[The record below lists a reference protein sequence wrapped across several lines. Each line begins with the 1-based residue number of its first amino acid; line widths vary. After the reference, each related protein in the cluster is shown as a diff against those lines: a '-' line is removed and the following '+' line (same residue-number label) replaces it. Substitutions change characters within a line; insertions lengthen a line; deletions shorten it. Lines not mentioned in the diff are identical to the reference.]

1 MAALNGIGGEGNEGF
16 RAGILTFEKHV
27 PFAMSLPENQEIN
40 GNPAALTF
48 DRAVD
53 ELRRGRAVQV
63 TDGTRGLI
71 VAAIETMQ
79 GPLFARLV
87 AAGDGRAVMLV
98 TAERAHAAGLS
109 RQLGG
114 AVAVAFPSTTDLER
128 LRALAGVS
136 GMAAVDSAT
145 FSVDAAPRGAPLAAA
160 AFQLAKAGRLVPALI
175 GFETEAGIA
184 PGVLSIPLSDVAH
197 HAPRFGHH
205 ALQLLSRARV
215 PLADALECEIA
226 VFRDE
231 HSLAEHVAV
240 VIGKPDTASAVPVR
254 LHSACLTGDLLG
266 SLRCDCGEQLRTAVA
281 RIGALG
287 GGVLLYLDQEGRGIG
302 LPNKLRAYVL
312 QDGGLDT
319 VDADQHLGFL
329 ADERTYDVAAA
340 LLSELGIKR
349 IRLLTNNPQK
359 INSLRDHGLEVVGRV
374 PLVTTSN
381 AHNERYLRAK
391 HERAGHLDIAEK

>member
-1 MAALNGIGGEGNEGF
+1 MSSLNTP
-16 RAGILTFEKHV
+16 A
-27 PFAMSLPENQEIN
+27 IN
-40 GNPAALTF
+40 GNPAALAF

-53 ELRRGRAVQV
+53 ELRRGRAIQV
-63 TDGTRGLI
+63 TAPGHGL
-71 VAAIETMQ
+71 
-79 GPLFARLV
+79 LV
-87 AAGDGRAVMLV
+87 AAVETIQEPQFTRLAAAGTGRTLLFV
-98 TAERAHAAGLS
+98 TAERALAAGLS
-109 RQLGG
+109 HQLSGP
-114 AVAVAFPSTTDLER
+114 VAVT
-128 LRALAGVS
+128 V
-136 GMAAVDSAT
+136 
-145 FSVDAAPRGAPLAAA
+145 PRGADIGHLQAVAGVNSKGAVDGAAFEVDATPACATLAAA
-160 AFQLAKAGRLVPALI
+160 ALQLAKAGRLVPALI
-175 GFETEAGIA
+175 GFPTDGSEAA
-184 PGVLSIPLSDVAH
+184 GVLGIPANDVMD

-215 PLADALECEIA
+215 PLADALESEIA

-240 VIGKPDTASAVPVR
+240 VIGKPDPASAVPVR

-281 RIGALG
+281 RIAALG

-340 LLSELGIKR
+340 LLHELGVRR

-359 INSLRDHGLEVVGRV
+359 ISSLRDHGIEVVGRL

-381 AHNERYLRAK
+381 THNERYLRAK
-391 HERAGHLDIAEK
+391 HERAGHLAEESSG

>member
-1 MAALNGIGGEGNEGF
+1 MATE
-16 RAGILTFEKHV
+16 
-27 PFAMSLPENQEIN
+27 QEIN
-40 GNPAALTF
+40 GNPAALSF

-53 ELRRGRAVQV
+53 ELRRGRAVHV
-63 TDGTRGLI
+63 TDGEQSLV
-71 VAAIETMQ
+71 VAAIETVQ
-79 GPLFARLV
+79 PPLFERLV
-87 AAGDGRAVMLV
+87 AAGTGRAVMLV

-109 RQLGG
+109 HRLSG
-114 AVAVAFPSTTDLER
+114 AVSVAFPVATDLEA
-128 LRALAGVS
+128 LRALAGVA
-136 GMAAVDSAT
+136 GTDAVDAPK
-145 FSVDAAPRGAPLAAA
+145 FDVDPMPPNAPLAAA
-160 AFQLAKAGRLVPALI
+160 SFQLAKAGRLVPALV
-175 GFETEAGIA
+175 GFDADCSVL
-184 PGVLSIPLSDVAH
+184 PGVLTITVSDVAH

-215 PLADALECEIA
+215 PLAEALDCEIA

-231 HSLAEHVAV
+231 HSLGEHVAV
-240 VIGKPDTASAVPVR
+240 VIGKPDPTTAVPVR

-281 RIGALG
+281 RIEALG

-319 VDADQHLGFL
+319 VDADRHLGFR
-329 ADERTYDVAAA
+329 ADERSYDVAAA
-340 LLSELGIKR
+340 LLTELGYKR

-359 INSLRDHGLEVVGRV
+359 IISLRDHGIEVTGRL

-381 AHNERYLRAK
+381 MHNERYLRAK
-391 HERAGHLDIAEK
+391 HERAGHLDLAEKSSG

>member
-1 MAALNGIGGEGNEGF
+1 
-16 RAGILTFEKHV
+16 
-27 PFAMSLPENQEIN
+27 MSSPTIQEIN
-40 GNPAALTF
+40 GNPAALSF

-63 TDGTRGLI
+63 TDRRQSLV
-71 VAAIETMQ
+71 VAAIETVQ
-79 GPLFARLV
+79 APLFERLV
-87 AAGDGRAVMLV
+87 AAGAGRAAMLV

-109 RQLGG
+109 SQLSG
-114 AVAVAFPSTTDLER
+114 AVAITFPASANLEL
-128 LRALAGVS
+128 LRALAGVAGIAPVD
-136 GMAAVDSAT
+136 GMELTVDP
-145 FSVDAAPRGAPLAAA
+145 APPNAPLAAA
-160 AFQLAKAGRLVPALI
+160 TFQLAKAGRLVPALV
-175 GFETEAGIA
+175 GFATGPEPL
-184 PGVLSIPLSDVAH
+184 PGVLTIALGDVTH

-215 PLADALECEIA
+215 PLADAIDCEIA

-231 HSLAEHVAV
+231 HSLGEHVAV
-240 VIGKPDTASAVPVR
+240 VIGKPDAASAVPVR

-266 SLRCDCGEQLRTAVA
+266 SLRCDCGEQLRTAVS
-281 RIGALG
+281 RIEALG

-319 VDADQHLGFL
+319 VDADRHLGFL
-329 ADERTYDVAAA
+329 ADERSYDVAAA
-340 LLSELGIKR
+340 LLTELGYKR

-359 INSLRDHGLEVVGRV
+359 INSLRDHGIEVVGRL

-381 AHNERYLRAK
+381 THNERYLRAK
-391 HERAGHLDIAEK
+391 HERAGHLDLAEKG

>member
-1 MAALNGIGGEGNEGF
+1 
-16 RAGILTFEKHV
+16 
-27 PFAMSLPENQEIN
+27 MSSSEPHAIN
-40 GNPAALTF
+40 GNPSALLF

-53 ELRRGRAVQV
+53 ELRRGRAIQVQEK
-63 TDGTRGLI
+63 GRGLI
-71 VAAIETMQ
+71 LAAVETLQPPQFARVAA
-79 GPLFARLV
+79 
-87 AAGDGRAVMLV
+87 AAGRPLLFV
-98 TAERAHAAGLS
+98 TAERAFAAGLT
-109 RQLGG
+109 RQLSGPVAISTPVETG
-114 AVAVAFPSTTDLER
+114 LEELRAVAGVDDSGVVDAAAFT
-128 LRALAGVS
+128 
-136 GMAAVDSAT
+136 
-145 FSVDAAPRGAPLAAA
+145 VDAAPESAALAAA
-160 AFQLAKAGRLVPALI
+160 ALQLAKAGRLVPALF
-175 GFETEAGIA
+175 GFVTDGRDAA
-184 PGVLSIPLSDVAH
+184 GVLGIPLGDIKH

-215 PLADALECEIA
+215 PLADAVESEIA

-240 VIGKPDTASAVPVR
+240 VIGKPDATNAVPVR

-281 RIGALG
+281 RIAALG

-329 ADERTYDVAAA
+329 ADERSYDVAAA
-340 LLSELGIKR
+340 LLQELGYKR
-349 IRLLTNNPQK
+349 ISLLTNNPQK
-359 INSLRDHGLEVVGRV
+359 INSLRDHGIEVVGRL

-381 AHNERYLRAK
+381 THNERYLRAK
-391 HERAGHLDIAEK
+391 HERAGHLAEESSG

>member
-1 MAALNGIGGEGNEGF
+1 MPTPA
-16 RAGILTFEKHV
+16 H
-27 PFAMSLPENQEIN
+27 PEIN

-63 TDGTRGLI
+63 RDGARGLV
-71 VAAIETMQ
+71 VAAIEPMQ
-79 GPLFARLV
+79 PPLFARLV
-87 AAGDGRAVMLV
+87 AAGAERVVLLV
-98 TAERAHAAGLS
+98 TAERAVAARLG
-109 RQLGG
+109 RQLSGP
-114 AVAVAFPSTTDLER
+114 VAVRFPAGTDLDR
-128 LRALAGVS
+128 LRAIAGVS
-136 GMAAVDSAT
+136 G
-145 FSVDAAPRGAPLAAA
+145 AAPVDVGALDADRSPPGAPLAAA
-160 AFQLAKAGRLVPALI
+160 SFQLAKAGRLVPALI
-175 GFETEAGIA
+175 GFDTGADYV
-184 PGVLSIPLSDVAH
+184 PGVLAIELADVVH

-215 PLADALECEIA
+215 PLAEAIDSEIA

-240 VIGKPDTASAVPVR
+240 VIGKPDSASAVPVR

-266 SLRCDCGEQLRTAVA
+266 SLRCDCGDQLRTAVK
-281 RIGALG
+281 RIGKLG

-319 VDADQHLGFL
+319 VDADRHLGFL
-329 ADERTYDVAAA
+329 SDERSYDVAAA
-340 LLSELGIKR
+340 LLHELKITR

-359 INSLRDHGLEVVGRV
+359 ISALRDHGIEVVGRM
-374 PLVTTSN
+374 PLVATTN
-381 AHNERYLRAK
+381 RHNERYLRAK
-391 HERAGHLDIAEK
+391 HERAGHLDLAEKQI

>member
-1 MAALNGIGGEGNEGF
+1 
-16 RAGILTFEKHV
+16 LTTQ
-27 PFAMSLPENQEIN
+27 QEIN
-40 GNPAALTF
+40 GNPAALSF

-53 ELRRGRAVQV
+53 ELRRGRAVHV
-63 TDGTRGLI
+63 TDGERGLV
-71 VAAIETMQ
+71 VAAIETVQ
-79 GPLFARLV
+79 VPLFERLV
-87 AAGDGRAVMLV
+87 TASDARALMLV

-109 RQLGG
+109 HQLSG
-114 AVAVAFPSTTDLER
+114 AVSVAFPATTELEA
-128 LRALAGVS
+128 LRALAGVAS
-136 GMAAVDSAT
+136 IAP
-145 FSVDAAPRGAPLAAA
+145 VDAPKFDVDPTPPNAPLAAA
-160 AFQLAKAGRLVPALI
+160 SFQLAKAGRLVPALV
-175 GFETEAGIA
+175 GFNANGA
-184 PGVLSIPLSDVAH
+184 SLAGVLTIAVSDVAH

-231 HSLAEHVAV
+231 HSLGEHVAV
-240 VIGKPDTASAVPVR
+240 VIGKPDPATAVPVR

-281 RIGALG
+281 RIEALG

-319 VDADQHLGFL
+319 VDADRHLGFR
-329 ADERTYDVAAA
+329 ADERSYDVAAA
-340 LLSELGIKR
+340 LLTELGFKR

-359 INSLRDHGLEVVGRV
+359 INSLRDHGIEITGRL

-381 AHNERYLRAK
+381 THNERYLRAK
-391 HERAGHLDIAEK
+391 HERAGHLDLAEKSSG

>member
-1 MAALNGIGGEGNEGF
+1 
-16 RAGILTFEKHV
+16 
-27 PFAMSLPENQEIN
+27 MSFSIDQEIN
-40 GNPAALTF
+40 GNPAALLF

-53 ELRRGRAVQV
+53 ELRRGRAVRV
-63 TDGTRGLI
+63 TDGVRGLV
-71 VAAIETMQ
+71 VAAIETVQ
-79 GPLFARLV
+79 PPLFERLV
-87 AAGDGRAVMLV
+87 AAGGGRAVILV

-109 RQLGG
+109 HQLSG
-114 AVAVAFPSTTDLER
+114 AVAVTFPAAAGLEA
-128 LRALAGVS
+128 LSALAGFDGVAPI
-136 GMAAVDSAT
+136 GGAGFHVDP
-145 FSVDAAPRGAPLAAA
+145 APQNAPLAAA
-160 AFQLAKAGRLVPALI
+160 AFQLAKAGRLVPAFV
-175 GFETEAGIA
+175 GFDSDAEPL
-184 PGVLSIPLSDVAH
+184 PGVLTIAIDDVVH

-215 PLADALECEIA
+215 PLADALDCEIA

-231 HSLAEHVAV
+231 HSLGEHVAV
-240 VIGKPDTASAVPVR
+240 VIGKPDPATAVPVR

-281 RIGALG
+281 RIEALG

-319 VDADQHLGFL
+319 VDADRHLGFR
-329 ADERTYDVAAA
+329 ADERSYDVAAA
-340 LLSELGIKR
+340 LLTELGYKR

-359 INSLRDHGLEVVGRV
+359 ITSLRDHGIEVVGRL

-381 AHNERYLRAK
+381 SHNERYLRAK
-391 HERAGHLDIAEK
+391 HERAGHLDLAEKSS

>member
-1 MAALNGIGGEGNEGF
+1 LATE
-16 RAGILTFEKHV
+16 
-27 PFAMSLPENQEIN
+27 QEIN
-40 GNPAALTF
+40 GNPAALSF

-53 ELRRGRAVQV
+53 ELRRGRAVHV
-63 TDGTRGLI
+63 TDGAHGLV
-71 VAAIETMQ
+71 VAAIETVQ
-79 GPLFARLV
+79 PPLFERLV
-87 AAGDGRAVMLV
+87 AAGTGRAVMLV

-109 RQLGG
+109 HRLSG
-114 AVAVAFPSTTDLER
+114 AVSVAFPQDTDLDA
-128 LRALAGVS
+128 LRALAGVA
-136 GMAAVDSAT
+136 GTEAVEAPKFD
-145 FSVDAAPRGAPLAAA
+145 VDPMPPNAPLAAA
-160 AFQLAKAGRLVPALI
+160 SFQLAKAGRLVPALV
-175 GFETEAGIA
+175 GFNANGA
-184 PGVLSIPLSDVAH
+184 ALPGVLTIAVGDVAH

-215 PLADALECEIA
+215 PLAEALECEIA

-231 HSLAEHVAV
+231 HSLGEHVAV
-240 VIGKPDTASAVPVR
+240 VIGKPDPTSAVPVR

-281 RIGALG
+281 RIETLG

-319 VDADQHLGFL
+319 VDADRHLGFR
-329 ADERTYDVAAA
+329 ADERSYDVAAA
-340 LLSELGIKR
+340 LLTELGYKR

-359 INSLRDHGLEVVGRV
+359 IISLREHGIEVVGRL

-381 AHNERYLRAK
+381 THNERYLRAK
-391 HERAGHLDIAEK
+391 HERAGHLDLAEKSGG

>member
-1 MAALNGIGGEGNEGF
+1 
-16 RAGILTFEKHV
+16 
-27 PFAMSLPENQEIN
+27 MSSPSIQEIN
-40 GNPAALTF
+40 GNPAALSF

-53 ELRRGRAVQV
+53 ELRRGRVV
-63 TDGTRGLI
+63 HVSDGAEGLI
-71 VAAIETMQ
+71 VAAIETVQ
-79 GPLFARLV
+79 GPLFERLV
-87 AAGDGRAVMLV
+87 AAGAGRAVMLL

-109 RQLGG
+109 NQLSG
-114 AVAVAFPSTTDLER
+114 AVTVAFPLSTNLET
-128 LRALAGVS
+128 LRALAGVA
-136 GMAAVDSAT
+136 GMAAVDAANL
-145 FSVDAAPRGAPLAAA
+145 SVDVAPPNAPLAAA

-175 GFETEAGIA
+175 GFANGADEL
-184 PGVLSIPLSDVAH
+184 PGVLTIALGDVSH

-215 PLADALECEIA
+215 PLADALDCEIA

-231 HSLAEHVAV
+231 HSLGEHVAV
-240 VIGKPDTASAVPVR
+240 VIGKPDAATAVPVR

-281 RIGALG
+281 RIEALG

-329 ADERTYDVAAA
+329 ADERSYDVAAA
-340 LLSELGIKR
+340 LLNELGYKR

-359 INSLRDHGLEVVGRV
+359 INALRDHGIEVVGRL
-374 PLVTTSN
+374 PLVMTSN
-381 AHNERYLRAK
+381 THNERYLRAK
-391 HERAGHLDIAEK
+391 HERAGHLDLAEKSGG

>member
-1 MAALNGIGGEGNEGF
+1 
-16 RAGILTFEKHV
+16 
-27 PFAMSLPENQEIN
+27 MSSSPSQEIN
-40 GNPAALTF
+40 GNHAALMF

-63 TDGTRGLI
+63 TDGSRGLV
-71 VAAIETMQ
+71 VAAIETLQ
-79 GPLFARLV
+79 PPLFARLV
-87 AAGDGRAVMLV
+87 AAANGHPVMLV
-98 TAERAHAAGLS
+98 TAERAHAAALS
-109 RQLGG
+109 RQLSG
-114 AVAVAFPSTTDLER
+114 AVAVAFPPDTDLEC
-128 LRALAGVS
+128 LRTLAGVD
-136 GMAAVDSAT
+136 GIAPVDDEA
-145 FSVDAAPRGAPLAAA
+145 FDVDPSPSSAPLAAA

-175 GFETEAGIA
+175 GFDNDGATV
-184 PGVLSIPLSDVAH
+184 PGVLTIAIRDVAH

-215 PLADALECEIA
+215 PLADAVECDIA

-240 VIGKPDTASAVPVR
+240 VIGQPDPASAVPVR

-281 RIGALG
+281 RIAALG

-329 ADERTYDVAAA
+329 ADERSYDVAAA
-340 LLSELGIKR
+340 LLTELGYTR

-359 INSLRDHGLEVVGRV
+359 INSLRDHGIEVVGRL

-381 AHNERYLRAK
+381 THNERYLRAK
-391 HERAGHLDIAEK
+391 HERAGHLDLAETSGP

>member
-1 MAALNGIGGEGNEGF
+1 MLPPNE
-16 RAGILTFEKHV
+16 
-27 PFAMSLPENQEIN
+27 EIN

-53 ELRRGRAVQV
+53 ELRRGRAIQV
-63 TDGTRGLI
+63 TDGHRGLV
-71 VAAIETMQ
+71 VAAVETLQ
-79 GPLFARLV
+79 APLFARLI
-87 AAGDGRAVMLV
+87 AAGAGRAVMLV
-98 TAERAHAAGLS
+98 TAERALAAGLS
-109 RQLGG
+109 RQLSGP
-114 AVAVAFPSTTDLER
+114 VAVHFPAGTDIDT
-128 LRALAGVS
+128 LRALAGVGGS
-136 GMAAVDSAT
+136 APANSAFVADQAPPGAV
-145 FSVDAAPRGAPLAAA
+145 LAAGGL
-160 AFQLAKAGRLVPALI
+160 QLAKAGRLVPALV
-175 GFETEAGIA
+175 GFESQGPAL
-184 PGVLSIPLSDVAH
+184 PGLLAIDLGDVAH
-197 HAPRFGHH
+197 QAPRFGHH
-205 ALQLLSRARV
+205 ALQVLSRARV
-215 PLADALECEIA
+215 PLADALESEIA

-240 VIGKPDTASAVPVR
+240 VIGKPDPKNAVPVR

-312 QDGGLDT
+312 QDRGLDT
-319 VDADQHLGFL
+319 VDADRHLGFL

-340 LLSELGIKR
+340 LLRELGFTR

-359 INSLRDHGLEVVGRV
+359 ISSLREHGVEVVGRL

-381 AHNERYLRAK
+381 THNERYLRAK
-391 HERAGHLDIAEK
+391 HERAGHLDLAEKKSGGG

>member
-1 MAALNGIGGEGNEGF
+1 M
-16 RAGILTFEKHV
+16 
-27 PFAMSLPENQEIN
+27 
-40 GNPAALTF
+40 
-48 DRAVD
+48 
-53 ELRRGRAVQV
+53 RGAE
-63 TDGTRGLI
+63 LI
-71 VAAIETMQ
+71 VRCQ
-79 GPLFARLV
+79 GYMYPAKDQQVLV
-87 AAGDGRAVMLV
+87 AKAMAFMNNCY
-98 TAERAHAAGLS
+98 
-109 RQLGG
+109 
-114 AVAVAFPSTTDLER
+114 VAVANASGFD
-128 LRALAGVS
+128 GVYS
-136 GMAAVDSAT
+136 YFGHS
-145 FSVDAAPRGAPLAAA
+145 
-160 AFQLAKAGRLVPALI
+160 ALI
-175 GFETEAGIA
+175 GFDADA
-184 PGVLSIPLSDVAH
+184 DRLPGVLTIAAGDVVH

-231 HSLAEHVAV
+231 HSLGEHVAV
-240 VIGKPDTASAVPVR
+240 VIGKPDPASAVPVR

-281 RIGALG
+281 RIEALG

-319 VDADQHLGFL
+319 VDADRHLGFR

-340 LLSELGIKR
+340 LLTELGYKR

-359 INSLRDHGLEVVGRV
+359 INSLRDHGIEVAGRL

-381 AHNERYLRAK
+381 SHNERYLRAK
-391 HERAGHLDIAEK
+391 HERAGHLDLAENKSGG

>member
-1 MAALNGIGGEGNEGF
+1 MASGID
-16 RAGILTFEKHV
+16 H
-27 PFAMSLPENQEIN
+27 EIN
-40 GNPAALTF
+40 GNPAALAF

-53 ELRRGRAVQV
+53 ELRRGRAVHV
-63 TDGTRGLI
+63 TDGASGLV
-71 VAAIETMQ
+71 VAAIETVQ
-79 GPLFARLV
+79 SPLFERLV
-87 AAGDGRAVMLV
+87 AAGGGQAAMLV

-109 RQLGG
+109 HQLSG
-114 AVAVAFPSTTDLER
+114 AVSVAFPASTELAG
-128 LRALAGVS
+128 LRALAGVA
-136 GMAAVDSAT
+136 GMVPVDGAVFD
-145 FSVDAAPRGAPLAAA
+145 VDATPPNAPLAAA
-160 AFQLAKAGRLVPALI
+160 SFQLAKAGRLVPALI
-175 GFETEAGIA
+175 GFDAASTSL
-184 PGVLSIPLSDVAH
+184 PGVLTIAVSDVAH

-231 HSLAEHVAV
+231 HSLGEHVAV
-240 VIGKPDTASAVPVR
+240 VIGTPDPASAVPVR

-281 RIGALG
+281 RIEALG

-319 VDADQHLGFL
+319 VDADRHLGFR
-329 ADERTYDVAAA
+329 ADERSYDVAAA
-340 LLSELGIKR
+340 LLMELGITR

-359 INSLRDHGLEVVGRV
+359 ITALRDHGIDVTGRL

-381 AHNERYLRAK
+381 THNERYLRAK
-391 HERAGHLDIAEK
+391 HERAGHLDLAEKSGG

>member
-1 MAALNGIGGEGNEGF
+1 LATE
-16 RAGILTFEKHV
+16 
-27 PFAMSLPENQEIN
+27 QEIN
-40 GNPAALTF
+40 GNPAALSF

-53 ELRRGRAVQV
+53 ELRRGRAVHV
-63 TDGTRGLI
+63 TDGEHGLV
-71 VAAIETMQ
+71 VAAIETVQ
-79 GPLFARLV
+79 SPLFERLV
-87 AAGDGRAVMLV
+87 SAGAGRAVMLI

-109 RQLGG
+109 HRLSG
-114 AVAVAFPSTTDLER
+114 AVSVAFPASSELTA
-128 LRALAGVS
+128 LRALAGVA
-136 GMAAVDSAT
+136 GMTPADAPKFDVDPT
-145 FSVDAAPRGAPLAAA
+145 PPNAPLAAA
-160 AFQLAKAGRLVPALI
+160 SFQLAKAGRLVPALV
-175 GFETEAGIA
+175 GFDADA
-184 PGVLSIPLSDVAH
+184 NVLPGVLTIAVSSVAH

-215 PLADALECEIA
+215 PLAEALECEIA

-231 HSLAEHVAV
+231 HSLGEHVAV
-240 VIGKPDTASAVPVR
+240 VIGKPDPATAVPVR

-281 RIGALG
+281 RIEALG

-319 VDADQHLGFL
+319 VDADRHLGFR
-329 ADERTYDVAAA
+329 ADERSYDVAAA
-340 LLSELGIKR
+340 LLTELGYKR

-359 INSLRDHGLEVVGRV
+359 IISLRDHGIEVAGRL

-381 AHNERYLRAK
+381 SHNERYLRAK
-391 HERAGHLDIAEK
+391 HERAGHLDLAEKSGG